1 MEGCSPRGRWGSDT
15 TEQLHFHFSLSCIR
29 EGNGNPLQCSCL
41 EIPGTGEP
49 DGLPSM
55 GSHRVEYDWSDLAAA
70 AAWYDTLGELGV
82 SLEVQ
87 WLRIHLLMQVH
98 SLVWKDPTCH
108 GTAKPE
114 HHSYWALEP
123 GLHSSRSRLSEKPF
137 DYNQRVAPTLCKER
151 KASQQRRPST
161 AKIK

>member
-29 EGNGNPLQCSCL
+29 EGNGNPLQCSWL
-41 EIPGTGEP
+41 DIPGTGEP

-87 WLRIHLLMQVH
+87 WLRIHLLMQVQ

-108 GTAKPE
+108 RTAKPE
-114 HHSYWALEP
+114 HHSYRAARVWDLQ
-123 GLHSSRSRLSEKPF
+123 LLSPSATTIEACMCTACAPQPEKPP
-137 DYNQRVAPTLCKER
+137 QWEICALHK
-151 KASQQRRPST
+151 
-161 AKIK
+161 